1 MRRLARDTEVD
12 AYIFIKDNL
21 RSLGWDTRN
30 PERSEG
36 GQVYTQNECLANPEI
51 HKLLGLEKPENIV
64 RVNDEVLWV
73 IEAKRSHAELE
84 KAVNEAEEYADK
96 LSLGRFFQTKFVSGV
111 AGNSLDSFL
120 IRTLYRSNGHY
131 RPVKM
136 NGVETSG
143 LLSPDFCRMILD
155 ANKPE
160 INDPPI
166 DEKLFLDRATVINE
180 TLHLGAVNP
189 HLRAS
194 VMAALL
200 LSMLTDTGPNIQERR
215 LDVLISDI
223 NARVV
228 SVLRAQ
234 GKAEFA
240 PYMNIPLPATKDN
253 HIKFRKALVDTVQEL
268 RNLNI
273 RSAMNSGADWLGAFY
288 EVFLKYANWAQD
300 LGIVLTPRHA
310 TKYVADVMD
319 VQVNDLVFDPTCGTG
334 GFLVAAFDD
343 VKQKATPKQLAQFKK
358 NSVYGVEQDS
368 GVAALAVVNMIFRG
382 DGKNN
387 IIEGNCFA
395 KFLDRTTV
403 NGAVSAEYVS
413 EPSHNPPITKVMMNP
428 PFALKRDSEKEFKF
442 VDQALA
448 QMQDGGLLF
457 AVLPYPAMVKR
468 GGYFNWRKNL
478 LLPHNRLLAVIT
490 LPGDLF
496 YPVGVTTVGIFVKK
510 GIPHRKEDRVLWVRA
525 LTDGLVKS
533 KGKRLPNPRASND
546 LERARSLLQAFIHN
560 QSHPVPNRHQ
570 FMKAAPIDFGDD
582 KLELVPEVYLDQAES
597 SMSKIV
603 GRVEESVRDAFSYLI
618 KINRA
623 TLRADLLPTERSAAL
638 GAPTWKGFNVTD
650 FFQLKRGNFH
660 SIAALA
666 EGNYPT
672 ISRVST
678 DNGLIGFYERP
689 EKAVEWKPGT
699 ISVSTVTGD
708 AFIQSVPFIA
718 TDNVVLLVPRKEYS
732 RLRLTTL
739 VFITVMI
746 NEVKWRYSY
755 GRQCYKTKF
764 ATTNIMLPVKGDS
777 LDEDFMQKAVENASY
792 WKLVREAFVNAT
804 PQNDEIAVRETD
816 EDQRDIEIAKERLKQ
831 IRVDPKLLIS
841 GKELDEKL
849 TELLA

>member
-1 MRRLARDTEVD
+1 
-12 AYIFIKDNL
+12 
-21 RSLGWDTRN
+21 LGWDTRN
-30 PERSEG
+30 PERVEG
-36 GQVYTQNECLANPEI
+36 GQVYTQNEALSNPEMR
-51 HKLLGLEKPENIV
+51 KLLGLDKPENIV
-64 RVNDEVLWV
+64 RVNDEVLWI

-84 KAVNEAEEYADK
+84 KAVREAEAYADK
-96 LSLGRFFQTKFVSGV
+96 LSRSRHFQTKFISGV

-120 IRTLYRSNGHY
+120 IRTLYRSNGHF

-189 HLRAS
+189 HSRAS

-200 LSMLTDTGPNIQERR
+200 LSMLTDTGPNIRERQ

-223 NARVV
+223 NARVM

-240 PYMNIPLPATKDN
+240 PYMNIPLPATRDN
-253 HIKFRKALVDTVQEL
+253 HVKFRKALVDTVQEL

-343 VKQKATPKQLAQFKK
+343 VKQKATTKQLAHFKK

-395 KFLDRTTV
+395 KFLEGITI
-403 NGAVSAEYVS
+403 NGAVSAEYIS
-413 EPSHNPPITKVMMNP
+413 TLSQNPPITKVMMNP

-457 AVLPYPAMVKR
+457 AILPYPAMVKR

-478 LLPHNRLLAVIT
+478 LLPKNRLLAVVT

-496 YPVGVTTVGIFVKK
+496 YPVGVTTVGVFVRK
-510 GIPHRKEDRVLWVRA
+510 GTAHRKEDRVLWVRA
-525 LTDGLVKS
+525 LTDGLLKS
-533 KGKRLPNPRASND
+533 KGKRLPSPRASND
-546 LERARSLLQAFIHN
+546 LDKARSTLRAFIHN
-560 QSHPVPNRHQ
+560 PSHPVANKHQ
-570 FMKAAPIDFGDD
+570 FMKAIAIDFQDD

-597 SMSKIV
+597 SVDKIAEK
-603 GRVEESVRDAFSYLI
+603 VEESVRDVFSYLI

-623 TLRADLLPTERSAAL
+623 TLRADLLPSAKRTAL
-638 GAPTWKGFNVTD
+638 PTPTWKGFNVTD

-666 EGNYPT
+666 EGSYPT

-689 EKAVEWKPGT
+689 EKAVLWKSGT

-708 AFIQSVPFIA
+708 AFIQPVPFIA
-718 TDNVVLLVPRKEYS
+718 TDNVVLLIPKKEYKG
-732 RLRLTTL
+732 LRLTTL
-739 VFITVMI
+739 AFITVMI

-764 ATTNIMLPVKGDS
+764 ATTNIMLPIKGNA
-777 LDEDFMQKAVENASY
+777 LDEDLMQKTVENASY
-792 WKLVREAFVNAT
+792 WKLVKEAFDHTAS
-804 PQNDEIAVRETD
+804 QGD
-816 EDQRDIEIAKERLKQ
+816 EDAAQEDNEDERDIEIARARLQQ
-831 IRVDPKLLIS
+831 ITANPGLLIS
-841 GKELDEKL
+841 GAKL
-849 TELLA
+849 EELLAELLA

>member
-1 MRRLARDTEVD
+1 MRRAARDTEVD

-51 HKLLGLEKPENIV
+51 HKLLGQEKPENII

-73 IEAKRSHAELE
+73 IEAKRSHAELD

-96 LSLGRFFQTKFVSGV
+96 LSRGRRFQTKFVSGV

-189 HLRAS
+189 HSRAN

-200 LSMLTDTGPNIQERR
+200 LAMLTDTGPNIQERQ

-223 NARVV
+223 NARVM

-240 PYMNIPLPATKDN
+240 PYMNIPLPSTKDN

-310 TKYVADVMD
+310 TRYVADVMD

-358 NSVYGVEQDS
+358 NAVYGVEQDS

-395 KFLDRTTV
+395 KFLDRTTT
-403 NGAVSAEYVS
+403 NGVVSAEYSSVQS
-413 EPSHNPPITKVMMNP
+413 ENPPITKVMMNP

-457 AVLPYPAMVKR
+457 AILPYPAMVKR
-468 GGYFNWRKNL
+468 GGYFTWRKNL
-478 LLPHNRLLAVIT
+478 LLPRNRLLAVVT

-496 YPVGVTTVGIFVKK
+496 YPVGVTTVGIFIKK
-510 GIPHRKEDRVLWVRA
+510 GIPHRATDRVLWVRA

-533 KGKRLPNPRASND
+533 KGKRLPSPRAAND
-546 LERARSLLQAFIHN
+546 LDKAKNLLRAFIHN
-560 QSHPVPNRHQ
+560 PSHPIPNKHQ
-570 FMKAAPIDFGDD
+570 FMKATPIDFSDD
-582 KLELVPEVYLDQAES
+582 KLELVPEVYLDQAEPS
-597 SMSKIV
+597 ITEIMPRI
-603 GRVEESVRDAFSYLI
+603 EESVREVFSYLI
-618 KINRA
+618 KINKA
-623 TLRADLLPTERSAAL
+623 ILRADLLPTKRHAVSRT
-638 GAPTWKGFNVTD
+638 PTWKAFNVTD
-650 FFQLKRGNFH
+650 LFHLKRGNFH

-666 EGNYPT
+666 AGTYPT

-678 DNGLIGFYERP
+678 DNGLIGFYEKP
-689 EKAVEWKPGT
+689 EKAVEWKAST
-699 ISVSTVTGD
+699 ITVSTVTGD
-708 AFIQSVPFIA
+708 AFIQPVGFIA
-718 TDNVVLLVPRKEYS
+718 TDNVVLLIPKKEHKQLS
-732 RLRLTTL
+732 LTTL
-739 VFITVMI
+739 MFITVMI

-764 ATTNIMLPVKGDS
+764 ETTDIMLPVKGDS
-777 LDEDFMQKAVENASY
+777 LDEEFMREAIENASY
-792 WKLVREAFVNAT
+792 WSLVKEVFAMRTEGEGDIRE
-804 PQNDEIAVRETD
+804 ED
-816 EDQRDIEIAKERLKQ
+816 EDRLDIEIARTRLKQ
-831 IRVDPKLLIS
+831 INDNPDLLVS
-841 GKELDEKL
+841 GAELDEAL
-849 TELLA
+849 ADLLA